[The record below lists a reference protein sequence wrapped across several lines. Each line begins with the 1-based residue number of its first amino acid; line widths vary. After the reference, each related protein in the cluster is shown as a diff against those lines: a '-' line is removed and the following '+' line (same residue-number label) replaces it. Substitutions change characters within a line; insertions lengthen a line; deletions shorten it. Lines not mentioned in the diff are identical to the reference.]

1 MIIMTT
7 IREIAA
13 KAGYSAASVSRLLNN
28 DPTFSIS
35 DSARN
40 KILETAQTLNYKKN
54 STTTHDKYNI
64 AVIFAILPQ
73 KELED
78 VYYSNLRQSV
88 VNYAKKTNMSLTF
101 YLEISD
107 VPAEVDGVL
116 AIGQFQSADL
126 ELLSAYSSTC
136 IFIDS
141 NPDSH
146 KFSSVQPN
154 LESIIEQA
162 IKLFIQDGFE
172 SIGFIGGSLW
182 HANEIPTRLKD
193 PRQKYIES
201 YLRELGLLNQDL
213 IHIGSD
219 FSIKT
224 GYSLGNEIITNLSRQ
239 PLPNGFIIASDLLA
253 VGVLQAFNEHGISV
267 PNDTAIISINDIDIV
282 KYTSP
287 PLTTFKIDTDQLAK
301 TAINTLKDNIIFPV
315 STHKNILLDADIVY
329 RQSFLQSYPDSFK

>member
-1 MIIMTT
+1 MTT

-13 KAGYSAASVSRLLNN
+13 KAGYSPAAVSRLLNN

-40 KILETAQTLNYKKN
+40 KILETAQTLNYQKVN
-54 STTTHDKYNI
+54 ATTHGKYKI
-64 AVIFAILPQ
+64 AVIFAILPR

-78 VYYSNLRQSV
+78 IYYNNLRQSI
-88 VNYAKKTNMSLTF
+88 VNSAKKTNMSLTF
-101 YLEISD
+101 YSQITD
-107 VPAEVDGVL
+107 VPSDTDGIL
-116 AIGQFQSADL
+116 AIGQFQSNDL
-126 ELLSAYSSTC
+126 ELLYKYSSIC
-136 IFIDS
+136 LFIDS

-146 KFSSVQPN
+146 KFNSVQPN

-162 IKLFIQDGFE
+162 VNLFVQDNFQ

-182 HANEIPTRLKD
+182 HANTVSTRLKD

-201 YLRELGLLNQDL
+201 HLRELGLLNQKL
-213 IHIGSD
+213 IYIGDD

-224 GYSLGNEIITNLSRQ
+224 GYSLGNQIINNLNKC

-253 VGVLQAFNEHGISV
+253 VGVLQAFNEHNIRV
-267 PNDTAIISINDIDIV
+267 PNDTSIISINDIDII

-301 TAINTLKDNIIFPV
+301 TAITTLKDNIIFPV
-315 STHKNILLDADIVY
+315 NTHKNILLDADIVY
-329 RQSFLQSYPDSFK
+329 RQSFLQPHK